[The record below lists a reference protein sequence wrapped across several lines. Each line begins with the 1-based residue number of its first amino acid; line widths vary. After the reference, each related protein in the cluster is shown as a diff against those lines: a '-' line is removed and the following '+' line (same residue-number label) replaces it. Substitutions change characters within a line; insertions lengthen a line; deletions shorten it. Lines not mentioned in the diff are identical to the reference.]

1 MQYKDIESKLVAK
14 ARLFAL
20 RNALSISR
28 CHLEASS

>member
-1 MQYKDIESKLVAK
+1 MQYKDIGSKMVAK
-14 ARLFAL
+14 PRLFAS